1 MSDKT
6 QKKKSGTTKDLL
18 QDKNVQRW
26 YDNTSRGSK
35 LNADIRLRRLN
46 LFCYRTNTTP
56 SSLVKIG
63 RKDVIKLENILLD
76 HVSWLELQNY
86 APNYIDG
93 IIKSIKSWLVF
104 NYIEPK
110 RKIRIANAGI
120 PVNIQDE
127 QVPTKEQLQSI
138 LNVSSPRTRA
148 SISLMAFSGIRPQV
162 MGNYNATDGLKLA
175 DLNDL
180 VIADNGKT
188 VSFAQIPA
196 MVTVRVSL
204 SKTKNKYFTFLP
216 AEGCEYVLGYLRK
229 RISSGE
235 RLDSYSPII
244 SLEKGYQ
251 SRRRKHKCN
260 TEKQSSSYTGLITTP
275 RITSDIRKA
284 IWSITKARPY
294 VLRAYFDTQL
304 LLAESHGKMTHAYR
318 QFFMG
323 HKGDIEA
330 RYTTN
335 KGRLTDEMISDM
347 RRAYS
352 KSQQFLCTIN
362 NDNNNNNSSQNKK
375 EMLLDMWREQAKL
388 YGIDPVKIK
397 IEKQK
402 IRREE
407 NNNNTSNDTHNK
419 IISNIEQETDAIRQ
433 EIMKMMSSTS
443 SVTTS
448 TTKIQRPQQKQY
460 DGKIIKNDEQL
471 LRYICHGW
479 EPIKELTQNRVI
491 IRKQR

>member
-1 MSDKT
+1 MSTKIK
-6 QKKKSGTTKDLL
+6 KKKSATKDLL
-18 QDKNVQRW
+18 YDDNVRRW

-35 LNADIRLRRLN
+35 LNVDIRLRRLN

-63 RKDVIKLENILLD
+63 KREVIKLENILLD
-76 HVSWLELQNY
+76 HVSWLESQNY

-93 IIKSIKSWLVF
+93 ILKSIRSWLVF

-110 RKIRIANAGI
+110 RKIIIANAGI

-138 LNVSSPRTRA
+138 LNVANPRTRT

-162 MGNYNATDGLKLA
+162 MGNADATDGLKLA
-175 DLNDL
+175 DLDDL
-180 VIADNGKT
+180 VIANEGKT
-188 VSFAQIPA
+188 VSFSQIPA
-196 MVTVRVSL
+196 MVTVRASL

-229 RISSGE
+229 RISAGE
-235 RLDSYSPII
+235 RLASDSPVI
-244 SLEKGYQ
+244 SLEQGYQ
-251 SRRRKHKCN
+251 SRRKIKHKS
-260 TEKQSSSYTGLITTP
+260 EKQSSTGLITTP
-275 RITSDIRKA
+275 RITSDIRKV
-284 IWSITKARPY
+284 IWSITKVRPY

-362 NDNNNNNSSQNKK
+362 NENNNSSQSKK

-397 IEKQK
+397 IEKQRKRKEDNNDLTNTDDKK
-402 IRREE
+402 I
-407 NNNNTSNDTHNK
+407 SD
-419 IISNIEQETDAIRQ
+419 IEQETDAIRQ
-433 EIMKMMSSTS
+433 EIMKIISASASTS
-443 SVTTS
+443 
-448 TTKIQRPQQKQY
+448 TKEISQQKQY

-471 LRYICHGW
+471 LHYICQGW

-491 IRKQR
+491 LRRQKLNN

>member
-1 MSDKT
+1 MSAKT
-6 QKKKSGTTKDLL
+6 QKKRKSATKDLL
-18 QDKNVQRW
+18 YDENVQRW

-46 LFCYRTNTTP
+46 LFCYRTNVTP

-76 HVSWLELQNY
+76 HVSWLESQNY

-93 IIKSIKSWLVF
+93 ILKSVKSWLVF

-138 LNVSSPRTRA
+138 LNVSNPRTRA

-162 MGNYNATDGLKLA
+162 MGNADVTDGLKLD

-180 VIADNGKT
+180 VITDDGKT

-196 MVTVRVSL
+196 MVTVRASL

-235 RLDSYSPII
+235 RLDMDSPVI

-251 SRRRKHKCN
+251 SRRKHKCK
-260 TEKQSSSYTGLITTP
+260 TEEQLSSYTGLITTP

-335 KGRLTDEMISDM
+335 KGILTDEMISDM

-362 NDNNNNNSSQNKK
+362 NDNNSNNNSAQNKK

-397 IEKQK
+397 IEKQR
-402 IRREE
+402 IRKED
-407 NNNNTSNDTHNK
+407 NNSNYNDNK
-419 IISNIEQETDAIRQ
+419 IISDIEQETDAIRQ

-448 TTKIQRPQQKQY
+448 TTEIQRHQQKEKQY

-491 IRKQR
+491 IRKQK

>member
-1 MSDKT
+1 MSKT
-6 QKKKSGTTKDLL
+6 KKKKSATKDLL
-18 QDKNVQRW
+18 HDENVQRW

-46 LFCYRTNTTP
+46 LFCYRTNVTP

-76 HVSWLELQNY
+76 HVSWLESQNY

-138 LNVSSPRTRA
+138 LNVSNPRTRA

-162 MGNYNATDGLKLA
+162 MGNYNSTDGLKLA
-175 DLNDL
+175 DLDDL
-180 VIADNGKT
+180 VIENNGKT
-188 VSFAQIPA
+188 VSFVQIPA
-196 MVTVRVSL
+196 MVTVRASL

-235 RLDSYSPII
+235 RLANDSSVI
-244 SLEKGYQ
+244 SLEQGYQ
-251 SRRRKHKCN
+251 SRRSKHKCK
-260 TEKQSSSYTGLITTP
+260 TEKQSSTGLITTP

-362 NDNNNNNSSQNKK
+362 NDNNNNSS
-375 EMLLDMWREQAKL
+375 
-388 YGIDPVKIK
+388 
-397 IEKQK
+397 
-402 IRREE
+402 
-407 NNNNTSNDTHNK
+407 SN
-419 IISNIEQETDAIRQ
+419 
-433 EIMKMMSSTS
+433 
-443 SVTTS
+443 
-448 TTKIQRPQQKQY
+448 
-460 DGKIIKNDEQL
+460 
-471 LRYICHGW
+471 
-479 EPIKELTQNRVI
+479 
-491 IRKQR
+491 

>member
-6 QKKKSGTTKDLL
+6 KKKPATRDLL
-18 QDKNVQRW
+18 LDVNVQRW

-63 RKDVIKLENILLD
+63 KRNVIKLENILLD
-76 HVSWLELQNY
+76 HVSWLESQNY

-93 IIKSIKSWLVF
+93 ILKSIKSWLVF

-138 LNVSSPRTRA
+138 LNVAIPRARA

-162 MGNYNATDGLKLA
+162 MGNHDATDGLKLS

-180 VIADNGKT
+180 VIENNGKT
-188 VSFAQIPA
+188 VSFSQIPA
-196 MVTVRVSL
+196 MITVRASL
-204 SKTKNKYFTFLP
+204 SKTKNKYLTFLP

-229 RISSGE
+229 RISAGE
-235 RLDSYSPII
+235 RFTIDSPVI
-244 SLEKGYQ
+244 SLEQGYQ
-251 SRRRKHKCN
+251 SRRKHKCK
-260 TEKQSSSYTGLITTP
+260 TEKQSNSTGLITTP
-275 RITSDIRKA
+275 RITADIRKA

-352 KSQQFLCTIN
+352 KSQEFLCTIN
-362 NDNNNNNSSQNKK
+362 SENNNSSQNKK

-397 IEKQK
+397 IEKQR
-402 IRREE
+402 IRKED
-407 NNNNTSNDTHNK
+407 NNNNSNDTNNK
-419 IISNIEQETDAIRQ
+419 IIFDIEQETSAIRQ
-433 EIMKMMSSTS
+433 EIMKRISSS
-443 SVTTS
+443 ATTS
-448 TTKIQRPQQKQY
+448 ATEIQKTQQKQY
-460 DGKIIKNDEQL
+460 DGKIIKKDDQL
-471 LRYICHGW
+471 LHYICQGW
-479 EPIKELTQNRVI
+479 EPIKELAQNRVI
-491 IRKQR
+491 VRRQK

>member
-1 MSDKT
+1 MSTKT
-6 QKKKSGTTKDLL
+6 KKKPATKDLL
-18 QDKNVQRW
+18 HDKNVRRW
-26 YDNTSRGSK
+26 YDNISRGSK

-46 LFCYRTNTTP
+46 LFCYRTSTTP
-56 SSLVKIG
+56 SSLVTLG
-63 RKDVIKLENILLD
+63 GKDVIKLDNILLD
-76 HVSWLELQNY
+76 HVSWLESQNY

-93 IIKSIKSWLVF
+93 ILKSIKSWLVF

-110 RKIRIANAGI
+110 RKIRIANSGI

-138 LNVSSPRTRA
+138 LNVSNPRTRA

-162 MGNYNATDGLKLA
+162 MGNHDATDGLKIA

-180 VIADNGKT
+180 VIADDGKT
-188 VSFAQIPA
+188 VSFSQIPA
-196 MVTVRVSL
+196 IVTVRASL
-204 SKTKNKYFTFLP
+204 SKTKNKYLTFLP

-229 RISSGE
+229 RISAGE
-235 RLDSYSPII
+235 RLGSDSSVI
-244 SLEKGYQ
+244 SLEQGYQ
-251 SRRRKHKCN
+251 SRRKCK
-260 TEKQSSSYTGLITTP
+260 TEKQSSIGLITTP
-275 RITSDIRKA
+275 RITGDIRKA

-352 KSQQFLCTIN
+352 KSQEFLCTIN
-362 NDNNNNNSSQNKK
+362 SENNNSSQNKK
-375 EMLLDMWREQAKL
+375 EMLLDMWREQAKI

-397 IEKQK
+397 IEKQR
-402 IRREE
+402 IREE
-407 NNNNTSNDTHNK
+407 DNKKSNDTNNK
-419 IISNIEQETDAIRQ
+419 IIFDIEQETNAIRQ
-433 EIMKMMSSTS
+433 EIMKMISLTS
-443 SVTTS
+443 SATITS
-448 TTKIQRPQQKQY
+448 TAIQETQQKQY

-471 LRYICHGW
+471 LHYICQGW
-479 EPIKELTQNRVI
+479 EPIKELAQNRI
-491 IRKQR
+491 IVRRQK

>member
-1 MSDKT
+1 MSAKT
-6 QKKKSGTTKDLL
+6 KKKKSATKDLL
-18 QDKNVQRW
+18 QDKNVRRW

-46 LFCYRTNTTP
+46 LFCYRTDTTP

-63 RKDVIKLENILLD
+63 KRDVIKLENILLD
-76 HVSWLELQNY
+76 HVSWLESQNY

-93 IIKSIKSWLVF
+93 ILKSIKSWLVF

-110 RKIRIANAGI
+110 RKIRIANSGI
-120 PVNIQDE
+120 SVNIQDE

-138 LNVSSPRTRA
+138 LNVANPRARV

-162 MGNYNATDGLKLA
+162 MGNHDGTDGLKLA

-180 VIADNGKT
+180 VIENNGKT
-188 VSFAQIPA
+188 VSFSQIPA
-196 MVTVRVSL
+196 MVTVRASL

-229 RISSGE
+229 RIAAGE
-235 RLDSYSPII
+235 RLVTDSPVI
-244 SLEKGYQ
+244 SLEQGYQ
-251 SRRRKHKCN
+251 SRRRKHRDKA
-260 TEKQSSSYTGLITTP
+260 EKQSSSSSTGLITTP

-304 LLAESHGKMTHAYR
+304 LLAESHGQMTHAYR

-352 KSQQFLCTIN
+352 KSQEFLCTIN
-362 NDNNNNNSSQNKK
+362 NENNNSSQNKK

-388 YGIDPVKIK
+388 YGIDPIKIK
-397 IEKQK
+397 IEKQR
-402 IRREE
+402 IRKDD
-407 NNNNTSNDTHNK
+407 NKNSNDTSNK
-419 IISNIEQETDAIRQ
+419 IIFDIEQEIDTIRQ
-433 EIMKMMSSTS
+433 EIMKIISSLSAT
-443 SVTTS
+443 TTS
-448 TTKIQRPQQKQY
+448 TEIQRQQKQY

-471 LRYICHGW
+471 LYYICQGW
-479 EPIKELTQNRVI
+479 EPIKELAQNRI
-491 IRKQR
+491 IVRRQK